1 MLTIFTSNIS
11 FKVSESEL
19 KKAFEDFGVVNS
31 CKIVYD
37 KDTKKSKGYGF
48 VEMEEPEALKAI
60 KGLNGVLLGGREL
73 AVKVSDRN
81 YRAEHKSKGRH
92 YLKRSKS
99 FRA

>member
-1 MLTIFTSNIS
+1 MTIFVSNIP

-19 KKAFEDFGVVNS
+19 KKEFEDFGVVNL

-60 KGLNGVLLGGREL
+60 KGLNGVSLGGREL
-73 AVKVSDRN
+73 AVKVSEPKN
-81 YRAEHKSKGRH
+81 
-92 YLKRSKS
+92 
-99 FRA
+99 